1 MDGKE
6 AIDWKDGFSHAPIV
20 QGKTSSRRGQ
30 VMGGSLNLCFFFG
43 TCVEKK
49 TKEEEEWEKGK
60 KYVGRKLV
68 VKVLG

>member
-1 MDGKE
+1 LE
-6 AIDWKDGFSHAPIV
+6 RWIF
-20 QGKTSSRRGQ
+20 TSSHCSSENKLKE
-30 VMGGSLNLCFFFG
+30 GSSYGWLLEFMFFLG

>member
-1 MDGKE
+1 M
-6 AIDWKDGFSHAPIV
+6 
-20 QGKTSSRRGQ
+20 
-30 VMGGSLNLCFFFG
+30 FFLG

-68 VKVLG
+68 VKVLGWIEGKGVWLSNDGKVLEV